1 MKPILLT
8 IKGLHSFREEQTID
22 FAGLSG
28 AGVFGIFG
36 PTGSGKSSILDAMT
50 LALYGK
56 VERAANNTHGIL
68 NHAEDQL
75 AVSFTF
81 ALQSGHRVSYKVE
94 RVFKRTDETKVKT
107 ALCRLIEIKD
117 EQTVLADK
125 ANEVNKKVEELLG
138 LTIDDFTRA
147 VVLPQGKFAEF
158 LSLKGAERRHML
170 QRLFNLEQYG
180 DRLVKKLRRRAQEAA
195 AKKNEMLAEQSG
207 LGDAGEDA
215 LKQAEQQFHEANER
229 LEEAEKKRVRAKER
243 FENHQEIWNLQTE
256 RDEYERREK
265 KLEERRPYITDLTE
279 RLKEAETA
287 LALEPYADRYTEAAR
302 RKQRAEQEHELAK
315 RKSEAETVS
324 FTRQNEAYEAWRAHK
339 AEQEP
344 KLVKEE
350 ELYQRLSAIEQKLL
364 EAKKEAE
371 KTNAEHSKKE
381 EEYEAASKQLAG
393 VKDRLT
399 RGQNRQNEL
408 KEELKA
414 VQVTADER
422 KKCQTAAQLAA
433 GFQQT
438 QEQITKERA
447 NLTTQLKNVEKLNG
461 ESESLT
467 AKAKTEEE
475 DITRAYQTLQTVY
488 HMVCETERSL
498 KAAAERADKTQA
510 DLRRRSEEARTAALT
525 KELSEKLIEGKPCP
539 VCGSTQHD
547 RPRSAHETFS
557 PDTAV
562 QEQLQQVEALLS
574 EAAALSQEVLTA
586 KVALEEQSGRF
597 TEECPFLQSARVP
610 ELEAASSISGRPLDE
625 AFSAVRL
632 EWKQMKQDMLSVK
645 EKVTRLISAHQQT
658 VKQAEQLAERIR
670 YEEKEAGRLRHSLEE
685 LESLSES
692 RLNQYLSES
701 RLNQYNEVCGDIPPN
716 RIDAWQASI
725 DEKDRQAEECEK
737 RIETSIAFLK
747 EHEEEKERLQEMKHR
762 LERERL
768 ELHYASERLQQV
780 IDGYEQELGTAAEE
794 TSISAKLE
802 AVRQELQ
809 LLKSKEQSL
818 FDALKQAQQSLND
831 AKGRESGSLM
841 SLRDA
846 ETSLEKAQNDW
857 RVRSKDTGF
866 AEPDQVKKSLLPQG
880 RAEEMKKEIDEFLD
894 TSKQLS
900 ANISRVTDKLAERR
914 ISEEEWTA
922 SVSLLKQAEA
932 ESGAAMEEKG
942 AQAKAFAVM
951 QKQHKRFKEIEVELK
966 SWQTQID
973 RLDKL
978 QSVCKGN
985 TFVEFL
991 AEEQLESVA
1000 RDASARLGALTRQR
1014 YAILVD
1020 SEGGFVMRDD
1030 ANGGVKRPVSSL
1042 SGGETFLTSLSLALA
1057 LSAQIQLR
1065 GQYPL
1070 QFFFLDEGFGTLDQ
1084 GLLDTVVTALEKLQ
1098 SDNLSVGVI
1107 SHVQELRARLPKKLI
1122 VHPSEPG
1129 GKGTRV
1135 TLEIM

>member
-229 LEEAEKKRVRAKER
+229 LEAAEKKRVRAKER

-287 LALEPYADRYTEAAR
+287 LALEPYADRCTEAVR

-381 EEYEAASKQLAG
+381 EEYEAASKQLAA

-488 HMVCETERSL
+488 HMICETERSL
-498 KAAAERADKTQA
+498 KAAAERAEKTQA

-562 QEQLQQVEALLS
+562 QEHLQQVEALLS

-670 YEEKEAGRLRHSLEE
+670 YEEKEADRLRHSLEE
-685 LESLSES
+685 LES
-692 RLNQYLSES
+692 LSES

-780 IDGYEQELGTAAEE
+780 IDGYEQELGTAAKE

-866 AEPDQVKKSLLPQG
+866 TEPDQVKKSLLPQG

-951 QKQHKRFKEIEVELK
+951 QKQHKRFKEIEAELK

>member
-68 NHAEDQL
+68 NHAEEQL

-287 LALEPYADRYTEAAR
+287 LALEPYADRYTEAVR

-475 DITRAYQTLQTVY
+475 DITHAYQTLQTVY

-692 RLNQYLSES
+692 RLNQY
-701 RLNQYNEVCGDIPPN
+701 NEVCGDIPPN

-747 EHEEEKERLQEMKHR
+747 EHEEEKEHLQEMKHR

-857 RVRSKDTGF
+857 RARSKDTGF
-866 AEPDQVKKSLLPQG
+866 TEPDQVKKSLLPQG

-951 QKQHKRFKEIEVELK
+951 QKQHKRFKEIEAELK

>member
-22 FAGLSG
+22 FDGLSG

-107 ALCRLIEIKD
+107 ALCRLIEIKE

-215 LKQAEQQFHEANER
+215 LKLAEQQFHEANER
-229 LEEAEKKRVRAKER
+229 LEAAEKKRVQAKER

-256 RDEYERREK
+256 RNEYEVRQE
-265 KLEERRPYITDLTE
+265 KLEEKRPYITDLTD

-287 LALEPYADRYTEAAR
+287 LALEPYADRYTEAVR
-302 RKQRAEQEHELAK
+302 RKERAEQEHELAK
-315 RKSEAETVS
+315 RKLEAETAS
-324 FTRQNEAYEAWRAHK
+324 FTRQNEAYEAWRIHK

-371 KTNAEHSKKE
+371 KTKAEHSKKE
-381 EEYEAASKQLAG
+381 EEYEAASKQLTA

-422 KKCQTAAQLAA
+422 KKCQTAVQLSA

-438 QEQITKERA
+438 QEQITKERT
-447 NLTTQLKNVEKLNG
+447 NLTAQLKNMEKLNG
-461 ESESLT
+461 ESEALS
-467 AKAKTEEE
+467 AKAKSEEE

-510 DLRRRSEEARTAALT
+510 DLRKRSEEARTAALT

-547 RPRSAHETFS
+547 RSRSAHETYS

-562 QEQLQQVEALLS
+562 QERLQQVEALLS

-597 TEECPFLQSARVP
+597 TEECPFLQNARVP
-610 ELEAASSISGRPLDE
+610 ELEAASSIIGRPLDE

-632 EWKQMKQDMLSVK
+632 EWKQMKQDMLSVR
-645 EKVTRLISAHQQT
+645 EKVTRLISTHQQT

-670 YEEKEAGRLRHSLEE
+670 YEEKEADRLRHSLEE
-685 LESLSES
+685 LESLSD
-692 RLNQYLSES
+692 S
-701 RLNQYNEVCGDIPPN
+701 RLNQYNEACGDIPLN

-725 DEKDRQAEECEK
+725 DEKDRQAEEFEK

-747 EHEEEKERLQEMKHR
+747 EHEDEKERLQEKKHQ

-794 TSISAKLE
+794 TSISAKLD

-818 FDALKQAQQSLND
+818 FDALQQAQQSLND

-846 ETSLEKAQNDW
+846 ESALEKAQKDW
-857 RVRSKDTGF
+857 RGKSKDTGF
-866 AEPDQVKKSLLPQG
+866 AEPDQVKKSLLPKE
-880 RAEEMKKEIDEFLD
+880 RAEEMKREIDEFLD
-894 TSKQLS
+894 GSKQLS
-900 ANISRVTDKLAERR
+900 ANIRRVTDKLAGRR
-914 ISEEEWTA
+914 VTEEEWTA
-922 SVSLLKQAEA
+922 SVSLLEQAEA
-932 ESGAAMEEKG
+932 ESGAAKEEKG

-951 QKQHKRFKEIEVELK
+951 QKQHKRFKEIEAELK

-1135 TLEIM
+1135 TMEIM

>member
-229 LEEAEKKRVRAKER
+229 LEAAEKKRVRAKER

-287 LALEPYADRYTEAAR
+287 LALEPYADRCTEAVR

-381 EEYEAASKQLAG
+381 EEYEAASKQLAA

-475 DITRAYQTLQTVY
+475 AITRAYQTLQTVY

-498 KAAAERADKTQA
+498 KAAAERAEKTQA

-562 QEQLQQVEALLS
+562 QEHLQQVEALLS

-597 TEECPFLQSARVP
+597 TEECPFLQNARVP

-670 YEEKEAGRLRHSLEE
+670 YEEKEADRLRHSLEE
-685 LESLSES
+685 LES
-692 RLNQYLSES
+692 LSES

-846 ETSLEKAQNDW
+846 EASLEKAQNDW
-857 RVRSKDTGF
+857 RVRSKGTGF
-866 AEPDQVKKSLLPQG
+866 TEPDQVKKSLLPQG

-942 AQAKAFAVM
+942 AQAKAYAVM
-951 QKQHKRFKEIEVELK
+951 QKQHKRFKEIEAELK
-966 SWQTQID
+966 NWQTQID

>member
-229 LEEAEKKRVRAKER
+229 LEAAEKKRVRAKER

-287 LALEPYADRYTEAAR
+287 LALEPYADRCTEAVR

-350 ELYQRLSAIEQKLL
+350 ELYQRLSVIEQKLL

-381 EEYEAASKQLAG
+381 EEYEAASKQLAA

-498 KAAAERADKTQA
+498 KAAAERAEKTQA

-562 QEQLQQVEALLS
+562 QEHLQQVEALLS

-645 EKVTRLISAHQQT
+645 EKVARLISAHQQT

-670 YEEKEAGRLRHSLEE
+670 YEEKEADRLRHSLEE
-685 LESLSES
+685 LES
-692 RLNQYLSES
+692 LSES

-846 ETSLEKAQNDW
+846 EASLEKAQNDW
-857 RVRSKDTGF
+857 RVRSQDTGF
-866 AEPDQVKKSLLPQG
+866 TEPDQVKKSLLPQG

-951 QKQHKRFKEIEVELK
+951 QKQHKRFKEIEAELK
-966 SWQTQID
+966 NWQTQID

>member
-229 LEEAEKKRVRAKER
+229 LEAAEKKRVRAKER

-265 KLEERRPYITDLTE
+265 KLEERRPYITELTE

-287 LALEPYADRYTEAAR
+287 LALEPYADRYTEAVR

-381 EEYEAASKQLAG
+381 EEYEAASKQLAA

-632 EWKQMKQDMLSVK
+632 EWRQMKQDMLSVK

-670 YEEKEAGRLRHSLEE
+670 YEEKEADRLRHSLEE
-685 LESLSES
+685 LES
-692 RLNQYLSES
+692 LSES

-716 RIDAWQASI
+716 RIDSWQASI

-866 AEPDQVKKSLLPQG
+866 TEPDQVKKSLLPQG

-900 ANISRVTDKLAERR
+900 ANISRVTDKLADRR

-951 QKQHKRFKEIEVELK
+951 QKQHKRFKEIEAELK

>member
-68 NHAEDQL
+68 NHAEEQL

-287 LALEPYADRYTEAAR
+287 LALEPYADRYTEAVR
-302 RKQRAEQEHELAK
+302 RKQHAEREHELAK

-350 ELYQRLSAIEQKLL
+350 ELYQRLSAIEQKLI

-461 ESESLT
+461 ESESFT

-692 RLNQYLSES
+692 RLNQY
-701 RLNQYNEVCGDIPPN
+701 NEVCGDIPPN
-716 RIDAWQASI
+716 QIDAWQASI

-780 IDGYEQELGTAAEE
+780 IDGYEQELGTTAEE

-866 AEPDQVKKSLLPQG
+866 ADPDQVKKSLLPQG

-951 QKQHKRFKEIEVELK
+951 QKQHKRFKEIEAELK

>member
-229 LEEAEKKRVRAKER
+229 LEAAEKKRVRAKER

-287 LALEPYADRYTEAAR
+287 LALEPYADRYTEAVR

-339 AEQEP
+339 AEREP

-447 NLTTQLKNVEKLNG
+447 NLTTQLKNMEKLNG

-467 AKAKTEEE
+467 AKVKTEEE

-625 AFSAVRL
+625 TFSAVRL

-658 VKQAEQLAERIR
+658 VRQAEQLAERIR
-670 YEEKEAGRLRHSLEE
+670 YEEKEADRLRHSLEE
-685 LESLSES
+685 LES
-692 RLNQYLSES
+692 LSES

-866 AEPDQVKKSLLPQG
+866 TDPDQVKKSLLPQG

-951 QKQHKRFKEIEVELK
+951 QKQHKRFKEIEAELK

>member
-229 LEEAEKKRVRAKER
+229 LEAAEQKRVRAKER

-287 LALEPYADRYTEAAR
+287 LALEPYADRCTEAVR

-381 EEYEAASKQLAG
+381 EEYEAASKQLAA

-467 AKAKTEEE
+467 EKAKTEEE

-498 KAAAERADKTQA
+498 KAAAERAEKTQA

-562 QEQLQQVEALLS
+562 QEHLEQVEALLS

-670 YEEKEAGRLRHSLEE
+670 YEEKEADRLRHSLEE
-685 LESLSES
+685 LES
-692 RLNQYLSES
+692 LSES

-866 AEPDQVKKSLLPQG
+866 TEPDQVKKSLLPQG

-951 QKQHKRFKEIEVELK
+951 QKQHKRFKEIEAELK

>member
-229 LEEAEKKRVRAKER
+229 LEAAEKKRVRAKER

-287 LALEPYADRYTEAAR
+287 LALEPYADRCTEAVR

-381 EEYEAASKQLAG
+381 EEYEAASKQLAA

-498 KAAAERADKTQA
+498 KAAAERAEKTQA

-562 QEQLQQVEALLS
+562 QEHLQQVEALLS

-645 EKVTRLISAHQQT
+645 EKVARLISAHQQT

-670 YEEKEAGRLRHSLEE
+670 YEEKEADRLRHSLEE
-685 LESLSES
+685 LES
-692 RLNQYLSES
+692 LSES

-846 ETSLEKAQNDW
+846 EASLEKAQNDW
-857 RVRSKDTGF
+857 RVRSKGTGF
-866 AEPDQVKKSLLPQG
+866 TEPDQVKKSLLPQG

-942 AQAKAFAVM
+942 AQAKAYAVM
-951 QKQHKRFKEIEVELK
+951 QKQHKRFKEIEAELK
-966 SWQTQID
+966 NWQTQID

-1135 TLEIM
+1135 TLEII

>member
-107 ALCRLIEIKD
+107 ALCRLIEIKE

-180 DRLVKKLRRRAQEAA
+180 DRLVKKLRKRAQEAA

-229 LEEAEKKRVRAKER
+229 LEAAEKKRVRAKER
-243 FENHQEIWNLQTE
+243 FESHQEIWNLQTE
-256 RDEYERREK
+256 RDEYERRRE

-287 LALEPYADRYTEAAR
+287 LALEPYAERYSEAVR
-302 RKQRAEQEHELAK
+302 RQQRAEQEHELAK
-315 RKSEAETVS
+315 RKSEAETAS
-324 FTRQNEAYEAWRAHK
+324 FTRQNEAYEAWRVHK

-350 ELYQRLSAIEQKLL
+350 ELYQRLSAVEQKLL

-371 KTNAEHSKKE
+371 KTKAEHRKKE
-381 EEYEAASKQLAG
+381 EEYEAASKQLTA
-393 VKDRLT
+393 VKDRLI

-422 KKCQTAAQLAA
+422 KKCQTAAQLSA

-447 NLTTQLKNVEKLNG
+447 NLTTQMKNMEKLNG
-461 ESESLT
+461 ESEALS
-467 AKAKTEEE
+467 AKTKMEEE

-498 KAAAERADKTQA
+498 KAAAERAGKTQA

-547 RPRSAHETFS
+547 RPRSAHETHS
-557 PDTAV
+557 PDTDV
-562 QEQLQQVEALLS
+562 QERLQQVEALLS

-597 TEECPFLQSARVP
+597 TEECPFLQSARTP
-610 ELEAASSISGRPLDE
+610 ELEAAPSISGRPLDE

-632 EWKQMKQDMLSVK
+632 EWKQMQQDMLSVK
-645 EKVTRLISAHQQT
+645 EKVTRLISAYQQT

-670 YEEKEAGRLRHSLEE
+670 YEEKEADRLRHSLQE
-685 LESLSES
+685 LES
-692 RLNQYLSES
+692 LSES
-701 RLNQYNEVCGDIPPN
+701 RLNQYNEVCGDIPVN
-716 RIDAWQASI
+716 QVDAWQASI
-725 DEKDRQAEECEK
+725 DDKDRQAEEFEK

-747 EHEEEKERLQEMKHR
+747 EHEEEKERLQEKKHQ

-780 IDGYEQELGTAAEE
+780 IDEYEQELGTAAEE

-809 LLKSKEQSL
+809 LLKTKEQSL

-846 ETSLEKAQNDW
+846 ESALEKAQNDW

-866 AEPDQVKKSLLPQG
+866 AEPDQVKKSLLPQT
-880 RAEEMKKEIDEFLD
+880 RAEEMKTEIDEFLD

-900 ANISRVTDKLAERR
+900 ANIRRVTEKLADRR
-914 ISEEEWTA
+914 VTEEEWTA

-932 ESGAAMEEKG
+932 ESAAAMEEKG
-942 AQAKAFAVM
+942 AQAKAFAVT
-951 QKQHKRFKEIEVELK
+951 QKQHKRFKEIEAELK

>member
-229 LEEAEKKRVRAKER
+229 LEAAEKKRVRAKER

-287 LALEPYADRYTEAAR
+287 LALEPYADRCTEAVR

-339 AEQEP
+339 AEREP

-381 EEYEAASKQLAG
+381 EEYEAASKQLAA

-447 NLTTQLKNVEKLNG
+447 NLTTQLKNMEKLNG

-547 RPRSAHETFS
+547 RPRSAHETFL

-586 KVALEEQSGRF
+586 KVALEQQSGRF

-625 AFSAVRL
+625 TFSTVRL

-658 VKQAEQLAERIR
+658 VRQAEQLAERIR
-670 YEEKEAGRLRHSLEE
+670 YEEKEADRLRHSLEE
-685 LESLSES
+685 LES
-692 RLNQYLSES
+692 LSES

-716 RIDAWQASI
+716 RIDAWQTSI

-951 QKQHKRFKEIEVELK
+951 QKQHKRFKEIEAELK

>member
-229 LEEAEKKRVRAKER
+229 LEAAEKKRVRAKAR

-287 LALEPYADRYTEAAR
+287 LALEPYADRCTEAVR
-302 RKQRAEQEHELAK
+302 RKRRAEQEHELAK

-381 EEYEAASKQLAG
+381 EEYEAASKQLAA

-498 KAAAERADKTQA
+498 KAAAERAEKTQA

-562 QEQLQQVEALLS
+562 QEHLQQVEALLS

-685 LESLSES
+685 LES
-692 RLNQYLSES
+692 LSES

-866 AEPDQVKKSLLPQG
+866 TEPDQVKKSLLPQG

-951 QKQHKRFKEIEVELK
+951 QKQHKRFKEIEAELK

>member
-215 LKQAEQQFHEANER
+215 LKLAEQQFHEANER
-229 LEEAEKKRVRAKER
+229 LEAAEKKRVRAKER

-287 LALEPYADRYTEAAR
+287 LALEPYADRCTEAVR

-381 EEYEAASKQLAG
+381 EEYEAASKQLAA

-498 KAAAERADKTQA
+498 KAAAERAEKTQA

-562 QEQLQQVEALLS
+562 QEHLQQVEALLS

-670 YEEKEAGRLRHSLEE
+670 YEEKEADRLRHSLEE
-685 LESLSES
+685 LES
-692 RLNQYLSES
+692 LSES

-846 ETSLEKAQNDW
+846 EASLEKAQNDW
-857 RVRSKDTGF
+857 RVRSQDTGF
-866 AEPDQVKKSLLPQG
+866 TEPDQVKKSLLPQG

-951 QKQHKRFKEIEVELK
+951 QKQHKRFKEIEAELK

>member
-229 LEEAEKKRVRAKER
+229 LEAAEKKRVRAKER

-287 LALEPYADRYTEAAR
+287 LALEPYADRYTEAVR

-670 YEEKEAGRLRHSLEE
+670 YEEKEADRLRHSLEE
-685 LESLSES
+685 LES
-692 RLNQYLSES
+692 LSES

-716 RIDAWQASI
+716 RIDSWQASI

-866 AEPDQVKKSLLPQG
+866 TEPDQVKKSLLPQG

-900 ANISRVTDKLAERR
+900 ANISRVTDKLADRR

-942 AQAKAFAVM
+942 AQAKAYAVM
-951 QKQHKRFKEIEVELK
+951 QKQHKRFKEIEAELK

>member
-68 NHAEDQL
+68 NHAEEQL

-107 ALCRLIEIKD
+107 ALCRLIEIKE

-287 LALEPYADRYTEAAR
+287 LALEPYADRYTEAVR
-302 RKQRAEQEHELAK
+302 RKQHAEREHELAK

-475 DITRAYQTLQTVY
+475 DITHAYQTLQTVY

-692 RLNQYLSES
+692 RLNQY
-701 RLNQYNEVCGDIPPN
+701 NEVCGDIPPN

-809 LLKSKEQSL
+809 LLKFKEQSL

-880 RAEEMKKEIDEFLD
+880 RAEEMKKEIDEFMD

-951 QKQHKRFKEIEVELK
+951 QKQHKRFKEIEAELK

-973 RLDKL
+973 KLDKL

>member
-243 FENHQEIWNLQTE
+243 FESHQEIWNLQTE

-287 LALEPYADRYTEAAR
+287 LALEPYADRYTEAVR

-399 RGQNRQNEL
+399 RGKNRQNEL

-414 VQVTADER
+414 VQVTANER

-447 NLTTQLKNVEKLNG
+447 NLTTQLKNMEKLNG

-467 AKAKTEEE
+467 AKAKIEEE
-475 DITRAYQTLQTVY
+475 DITHAYQTLQTVY

-557 PDTAV
+557 PDTVV

-670 YEEKEAGRLRHSLEE
+670 YEEKEADRLRHSLEE
-685 LESLSES
+685 LES
-692 RLNQYLSES
+692 LSES

-818 FDALKQAQQSLND
+818 FDALKRAQQSLND

-866 AEPDQVKKSLLPQG
+866 TEPDQVKKSLLPQG

-900 ANISRVTDKLAERR
+900 ANISRVTDKLADRR

-942 AQAKAFAVM
+942 AQAKAYAVM
-951 QKQHKRFKEIEVELK
+951 QKQHKRFKEIEAELK

>member
-229 LEEAEKKRVRAKER
+229 LEAAEKKRVRAKER

-287 LALEPYADRYTEAAR
+287 LALEPYADRCTEAVR

-381 EEYEAASKQLAG
+381 EEYEAASKQLAA

-498 KAAAERADKTQA
+498 KAAAERAEKTQA
-510 DLRRRSEEARTAALT
+510 DLRRRSEKARTAALT

-562 QEQLQQVEALLS
+562 QEHLQQVEALLS

-670 YEEKEAGRLRHSLEE
+670 YEEKEADRLRHSLEE
-685 LESLSES
+685 LES
-692 RLNQYLSES
+692 LSES

-831 AKGRESGSLM
+831 AKGRESGSLL

-846 ETSLEKAQNDW
+846 EASLEKAQNDW

-866 AEPDQVKKSLLPQG
+866 TEPDQVKKSLLPQG

-942 AQAKAFAVM
+942 AQAKAYAVM
-951 QKQHKRFKEIEVELK
+951 QKQHKRFKEIEAELK
-966 SWQTQID
+966 NWQTQID

>member
-229 LEEAEKKRVRAKER
+229 LEAAEKKRVRAKER

-287 LALEPYADRYTEAAR
+287 LALEPYADRYTEAVR

-381 EEYEAASKQLAG
+381 EEYEAASKQLAA

-475 DITRAYQTLQTVY
+475 DITHAYQTLQTVY

-692 RLNQYLSES
+692 RLNQY
-701 RLNQYNEVCGDIPPN
+701 NEVCGDIPPN
-716 RIDAWQASI
+716 QIDAWQASI

-809 LLKSKEQSL
+809 LLKSKEQFL

-866 AEPDQVKKSLLPQG
+866 ADPDQVKKSLLPQG

-951 QKQHKRFKEIEVELK
+951 QKQHKRFKEIEAELK

>member
-229 LEEAEKKRVRAKER
+229 LEAAEKKRVRAKER

-287 LALEPYADRYTEAAR
+287 LALEPYADRYTEAVR

-339 AEQEP
+339 AEREP

-447 NLTTQLKNVEKLNG
+447 NLTTQLKNMEKLNG

-625 AFSAVRL
+625 TFSAVRL

-670 YEEKEAGRLRHSLEE
+670 YEEKEADRLRHSLEE
-685 LESLSES
+685 LES
-692 RLNQYLSES
+692 LSES

-716 RIDAWQASI
+716 RIDAWQTSI

-866 AEPDQVKKSLLPQG
+866 TELDQVKKSLLPQG

-951 QKQHKRFKEIEVELK
+951 QKQHKRFKEIEAELK

>member
-22 FAGLSG
+22 FDGLSG

-107 ALCRLIEIKD
+107 ALCRLIEIKE

-207 LGDAGEDA
+207 LGDAGGDA
-215 LKQAEQQFHEANER
+215 LKLAEQQFHEANER
-229 LEEAEKKRVRAKER
+229 LEAAEKKRVQARER

-256 RDEYERREK
+256 RDEYEARQE
-265 KLEERRPYITDLTE
+265 KLEEKRPYITDLTD

-287 LALEPYADRYTEAAR
+287 LALEPYADRYTEAVR
-302 RKQRAEQEHELAK
+302 RKERAEQEHELAK
-315 RKSEAETVS
+315 RKLEAETAS
-324 FTRQNEAYEAWRAHK
+324 FTRQNEAYEAWRVHK

-371 KTNAEHSKKE
+371 KTKAEHSKKE
-381 EEYEAASKQLAG
+381 EEYEAASKQLTA

-422 KKCQTAAQLAA
+422 KKCQTAAQLSA

-438 QEQITKERA
+438 QEQITKERT
-447 NLTTQLKNVEKLNG
+447 NLTAQLKNMEKLNG
-461 ESESLT
+461 ESEALS
-467 AKAKTEEE
+467 AKAKSEEE

-510 DLRRRSEEARTAALT
+510 DLRKRSEEARTAALT

-547 RPRSAHETFS
+547 RSRSAHETYS

-562 QEQLQQVEALLS
+562 QERLQQVEALLS

-597 TEECPFLQSARVP
+597 TEECPFLQNARVP

-625 AFSAVRL
+625 AFSAVSL

-645 EKVTRLISAHQQT
+645 EKVTRLISTYQKT

-670 YEEKEAGRLRHSLEE
+670 YEEKEADRLRHSLEE
-685 LESLSES
+685 LESLSET
-692 RLNQYLSES
+692 
-701 RLNQYNEVCGDIPPN
+701 RLNQYNEACGDIPLS

-725 DEKDRQAEECEK
+725 DEKDRQAEEFEK

-747 EHEEEKERLQEMKHR
+747 EHEDEKERLQEKKHQ

-794 TSISAKLE
+794 TSISAKLD

-818 FDALKQAQQSLND
+818 FDALQQAQQSLND

-846 ETSLEKAQNDW
+846 ESALEKAQNDW
-857 RVRSKDTGF
+857 RGKSKDTGF
-866 AEPDQVKKSLLPQG
+866 AEPDQVKKSLLPKE
-880 RAEEMKKEIDEFLD
+880 RAEEMKREIDEFLD
-894 TSKQLS
+894 GSKQLS
-900 ANISRVTDKLAERR
+900 ANIRRVTDKLAGRR
-914 ISEEEWTA
+914 VTEEEWTA
-922 SVSLLKQAEA
+922 SVSLLEQAEA
-932 ESGAAMEEKG
+932 ESGAAKEEKG

-951 QKQHKRFKEIEVELK
+951 QKQHKRFKEIEAELK

-1135 TLEIM
+1135 TMEIM

>member
-287 LALEPYADRYTEAAR
+287 LALEPYADRYTEAVR

-475 DITRAYQTLQTVY
+475 DITHAYQTLQTVY

-670 YEEKEAGRLRHSLEE
+670 YEEKEADRLRHSLEE
-685 LESLSES
+685 LES
-692 RLNQYLSES
+692 LSES

-866 AEPDQVKKSLLPQG
+866 ADPDQVKKSLLPQG

-951 QKQHKRFKEIEVELK
+951 QKQHKRFKEIEAELK

>member
-215 LKQAEQQFHEANER
+215 LKQAEQQFHEANAR
-229 LEEAEKKRVRAKER
+229 LEAAEKKRVRAKER

-287 LALEPYADRYTEAAR
+287 LALEPYADRYTEAVR

-315 RKSEAETVS
+315 RKSEAETVT

-344 KLVKEE
+344 KLVKED

-381 EEYEAASKQLAG
+381 KEYEAASKQLAA

-408 KEELKA
+408 KEELKT

-447 NLTTQLKNVEKLNG
+447 NLTTQLKSVEKLNG

-670 YEEKEAGRLRHSLEE
+670 YEEKEADRLRHSLEE
-685 LESLSES
+685 LES
-692 RLNQYLSES
+692 LSES

-809 LLKSKEQSL
+809 LLKSKERSL

-866 AEPDQVKKSLLPQG
+866 TEPDQVKKSLLPQG

-900 ANISRVTDKLAERR
+900 ANISRVTDKLADRR

-951 QKQHKRFKEIEVELK
+951 QKQHKRFKEIEAELK

>member
-229 LEEAEKKRVRAKER
+229 LEAAEKKRVRAKER

-287 LALEPYADRYTEAAR
+287 LALDPYADRCTEAVR

-381 EEYEAASKQLAG
+381 EEYEAASKQLAA

-488 HMVCETERSL
+488 HMICETERSL
-498 KAAAERADKTQA
+498 KAAAERAEKTQA

-562 QEQLQQVEALLS
+562 QEHLQQVEALLS

-645 EKVTRLISAHQQT
+645 EKVARLISAHQQT

-670 YEEKEAGRLRHSLEE
+670 YEEKEADRLRHSLEE

-692 RLNQYLSES
+692 RLNQY
-701 RLNQYNEVCGDIPPN
+701 NEVCGHIPPN

-846 ETSLEKAQNDW
+846 EASLEKAQNDW
-857 RVRSKDTGF
+857 RVRSQDTGF
-866 AEPDQVKKSLLPQG
+866 TEPDQVKKSLLPQG

-951 QKQHKRFKEIEVELK
+951 QKQHKRFKEIEAELK

>member
-68 NHAEDQL
+68 NHAEEQL

-279 RLKEAETA
+279 RLKETETA
-287 LALEPYADRYTEAAR
+287 LALEPYADRYTEAVR

-475 DITRAYQTLQTVY
+475 DITHAYQTLQTVY

-692 RLNQYLSES
+692 RLNQY
-701 RLNQYNEVCGDIPPN
+701 NEVCGDIPPN

-768 ELHYASERLQQV
+768 ELHYASERLQLV

-866 AEPDQVKKSLLPQG
+866 ADPDQVKKSLLPQG

-951 QKQHKRFKEIEVELK
+951 QKQHKRFKEIEAELK

>member
-22 FAGLSG
+22 FDGLSG

-107 ALCRLIEIKD
+107 ALCRLIEIKE

-229 LEEAEKKRVRAKER
+229 LEAAEKKRVQAKER

-256 RDEYERREK
+256 RYEYEMRQE
-265 KLEERRPYITDLTE
+265 KLEEKRPYITGLTD

-287 LALEPYADRYTEAAR
+287 LALEPYADRYTEAVR
-302 RKQRAEQEHELAK
+302 RKERAEQEHELAK
-315 RKSEAETVS
+315 RKLEAETAS
-324 FTRQNEAYEAWRAHK
+324 FTRQNEAYEAWRVHK

-371 KTNAEHSKKE
+371 KTKAEHSKKE
-381 EEYEAASKQLAG
+381 EEYEAASKQLTA
-393 VKDRLT
+393 VQDRLA
-399 RGQNRQNEL
+399 RGKNRQNEL

-438 QEQITKERA
+438 QEQITKERT
-447 NLTTQLKNVEKLNG
+447 NLTAQLKNMEKLNG
-461 ESESLT
+461 ESEALSV
-467 AKAKTEEE
+467 KAKSEEE

-498 KAAAERADKTQA
+498 KAAAERADNMQA
-510 DLRRRSEEARTAALT
+510 DLRKRSEEARTAALT

-547 RPRSAHETFS
+547 RSRSAHETYS

-562 QEQLQQVEALLS
+562 QERLQQVEALLS

-586 KVALEEQSGRF
+586 KVSLEEQSGRF

-632 EWKQMKQDMLSVK
+632 EWKQMKQDMLSVR
-645 EKVTRLISAHQQT
+645 EKVTRLISTYQQT

-670 YEEKEAGRLRHSLEE
+670 YEEKEADRLRHSLEE

-692 RLNQYLSES
+692 RLNQY
-701 RLNQYNEVCGDIPPN
+701 NEACGDIPLS

-725 DEKDRQAEECEK
+725 DDKDRQAEEFEK

-747 EHEEEKERLQEMKHR
+747 EHEDEKERLQEKKHQ

-780 IDGYEQELGTAAEE
+780 IDGYEQELGTAAEK
-794 TSISAKLE
+794 TSISAKLD

-818 FDALKQAQQSLND
+818 FDALQQAQQSLND

-846 ETSLEKAQNDW
+846 ESALEKAQNDW
-857 RVRSKDTGF
+857 RGKSQDTGF
-866 AEPDQVKKSLLPQG
+866 AEPDQVKKSLLPKG
-880 RAEEMKKEIDEFLD
+880 RAEEMKREIDEFLD
-894 TSKQLS
+894 SSKQLS
-900 ANISRVTDKLAERR
+900 ANIRRVTDKLAGRR
-914 ISEEEWTA
+914 VTEEEWTA
-922 SVSLLKQAEA
+922 SVSLLEQAEA
-932 ESGAAMEEKG
+932 ESGAAKEEKG

-951 QKQHKRFKEIEVELK
+951 QKQHRRFKEIEAELK

-1135 TLEIM
+1135 TMEIM

>member
-287 LALEPYADRYTEAAR
+287 LALEPYADRYTEAVR

-475 DITRAYQTLQTVY
+475 DITHAYQTLQTVY

-692 RLNQYLSES
+692 RLNQY
-701 RLNQYNEVCGDIPPN
+701 NEVCGDIPPN

-866 AEPDQVKKSLLPQG
+866 ADPDQVKKSLLPQG

-951 QKQHKRFKEIEVELK
+951 QKQHKRFKEIEAELK

>member
-8 IKGLHSFREEQTID
+8 INGLHSFREEQTID

-56 VERAANNTHGIL
+56 VERAANNTQGIL

-215 LKQAEQQFHEANER
+215 LKLAEQQFHEANER
-229 LEEAEKKRVRAKER
+229 LEAAEKKRVRAKER

-287 LALEPYADRYTEAAR
+287 LALEPYADRCTEAVR

-381 EEYEAASKQLAG
+381 EEYEAASKQLAA

-498 KAAAERADKTQA
+498 KAAAERAEKTQA

-562 QEQLQQVEALLS
+562 QEHLQQVEALLS

-670 YEEKEAGRLRHSLEE
+670 YEEKEADRLRHSLEE
-685 LESLSES
+685 LES
-692 RLNQYLSES
+692 LSES

-846 ETSLEKAQNDW
+846 EASLEKAQNDW
-857 RVRSKDTGF
+857 RVRSQDTGF
-866 AEPDQVKKSLLPQG
+866 TEPDQVKKSLLPQG

-951 QKQHKRFKEIEVELK
+951 QKQHKRFKEIEAELK

>member
-229 LEEAEKKRVRAKER
+229 LEAAEKKRVRAKER

-287 LALEPYADRYTEAAR
+287 LALEPYADRCTEAVR

-381 EEYEAASKQLAG
+381 EEYEAASKQLAA

-498 KAAAERADKTQA
+498 KAAAERAEKTQA

-562 QEQLQQVEALLS
+562 QEHLQQVEALLS

-645 EKVTRLISAHQQT
+645 EKVARLISAHQQT

-670 YEEKEAGRLRHSLEE
+670 YEEKEADRLRHSLEE
-685 LESLSES
+685 LES
-692 RLNQYLSES
+692 LSES

-794 TSISAKLE
+794 TSVSAKLE

-846 ETSLEKAQNDW
+846 EASLEKAQNDW
-857 RVRSKDTGF
+857 RVRSQDTGF
-866 AEPDQVKKSLLPQG
+866 TEPDQVKKSLLPQG

-951 QKQHKRFKEIEVELK
+951 QKQHKRFKEIEAELK

-1135 TLEIM
+1135 TLEII

>member
-1 MKPILLT
+1 MRPILLT

-229 LEEAEKKRVRAKER
+229 LEAAEKKRVRAKER

-287 LALEPYADRYTEAAR
+287 LALEPYADRCTEAVR
-302 RKQRAEQEHELAK
+302 RKQRAEQEHELTK

-381 EEYEAASKQLAG
+381 EEYEAASKQLAA

-498 KAAAERADKTQA
+498 KAAAERAEKTQA

-562 QEQLQQVEALLS
+562 QEHLEQVEALLS

-586 KVALEEQSGRF
+586 KVSLEEQSGRF

-685 LESLSES
+685 LES
-692 RLNQYLSES
+692 LSES

-866 AEPDQVKKSLLPQG
+866 TEPDQVKKSLLPQG

-951 QKQHKRFKEIEVELK
+951 QKQHKRFKEIEAELK

>member
-215 LKQAEQQFHEANER
+215 LKQAEQQLHEANER

-287 LALEPYADRYTEAAR
+287 LALEPYADRYTEAVR
-302 RKQRAEQEHELAK
+302 RKQHAEREHELAK

-475 DITRAYQTLQTVY
+475 DITHAYQTLQTVY

-692 RLNQYLSES
+692 RLNQY
-701 RLNQYNEVCGDIPPN
+701 NEVCGDIPPN

-866 AEPDQVKKSLLPQG
+866 ADPDQVKKSLLPQG

-951 QKQHKRFKEIEVELK
+951 QKQHKRFKEIEAELK

>member
-287 LALEPYADRYTEAAR
+287 LALEPYADRYTEAVR

-475 DITRAYQTLQTVY
+475 DITHAYQTLQTVY
-488 HMVCETERSL
+488 HMICETERSL

-692 RLNQYLSES
+692 RLNQY
-701 RLNQYNEVCGDIPPN
+701 NEVCGDIPPN

-768 ELHYASERLQQV
+768 ELHYASERLQLV

-866 AEPDQVKKSLLPQG
+866 ADPDQVKKSLLPQG

-951 QKQHKRFKEIEVELK
+951 QKQHKRFKEIEAELK

>member
-207 LGDAGEDA
+207 LGDAGEDT

-229 LEEAEKKRVRAKER
+229 LEAAEKKRVRAKER
-243 FENHQEIWNLQTE
+243 FESHQEIWNLQTE

-287 LALEPYADRYTEAAR
+287 LALEPYADRCTEAVR

-381 EEYEAASKQLAG
+381 EEYEAASKQLAA

-498 KAAAERADKTQA
+498 KAAAERAEKTQA

-562 QEQLQQVEALLS
+562 QEHLQQVEALLS

-645 EKVTRLISAHQQT
+645 EKVARLISAHQQT

-670 YEEKEAGRLRHSLEE
+670 YEEKEADRLRHSLEE
-685 LESLSES
+685 LES
-692 RLNQYLSES
+692 LSES

-846 ETSLEKAQNDW
+846 EASLEKAQNDW

-866 AEPDQVKKSLLPQG
+866 TEPDQVKKSLLPQG

-951 QKQHKRFKEIEVELK
+951 QKQHKRFKEIEAELK

>member
-215 LKQAEQQFHEANER
+215 LKQAEQQLHEANER

-287 LALEPYADRYTEAAR
+287 LALEPYADRYTEAVR

-381 EEYEAASKQLAG
+381 EEYEAASRQLAG

-692 RLNQYLSES
+692 RLNQY
-701 RLNQYNEVCGDIPPN
+701 NEVCGDIPPN

-857 RVRSKDTGF
+857 RMRSKDTGF
-866 AEPDQVKKSLLPQG
+866 TEPDQVKKSLLPQG

-951 QKQHKRFKEIEVELK
+951 QKQHKRFKEIEAELK

>member
-229 LEEAEKKRVRAKER
+229 LEAAEKKRVRAKER

-265 KLEERRPYITDLTE
+265 KLEERRPYITELTE

-287 LALEPYADRYTEAAR
+287 LALEPYADRYTEAVR

-381 EEYEAASKQLAG
+381 EEYEAASKQLAA

-475 DITRAYQTLQTVY
+475 DITHAYQTLQTVY
-488 HMVCETERSL
+488 HMVYETERSL

-670 YEEKEAGRLRHSLEE
+670 YEEKEADRLRHSLEE
-685 LESLSES
+685 LES
-692 RLNQYLSES
+692 LSES

-857 RVRSKDTGF
+857 RLRSKDTGF
-866 AEPDQVKKSLLPQG
+866 TEPDQVKKSLLPQG

-900 ANISRVTDKLAERR
+900 ANISRVTDKLADRR
-914 ISEEEWTA
+914 ISEEEWTV

-942 AQAKAFAVM
+942 AQAKAYAVM
-951 QKQHKRFKEIEVELK
+951 QKQHKRFKEIEAELK

>member
-68 NHAEDQL
+68 NHAEEQL

-229 LEEAEKKRVRAKER
+229 LEAAEKKRVRAKER

-287 LALEPYADRYTEAAR
+287 LALEPYADRYTEAVR
-302 RKQRAEQEHELAK
+302 RKQHAEREHELAK

-447 NLTTQLKNVEKLNG
+447 NLTTQLKNMEKLNG

-475 DITRAYQTLQTVY
+475 DITHAYQTLQTVY

-692 RLNQYLSES
+692 RLNQY
-701 RLNQYNEVCGDIPPN
+701 NEVCGDIPPN

-866 AEPDQVKKSLLPQG
+866 ADPDQVKKSLLPQG

-951 QKQHKRFKEIEVELK
+951 QKQHKRFKEIEAELK

>member
-68 NHAEDQL
+68 NHAEEQL

-287 LALEPYADRYTEAAR
+287 LALEPYADRYTEAVR
-302 RKQRAEQEHELAK
+302 RKQHAEREHELAK

-692 RLNQYLSES
+692 RLNQY
-701 RLNQYNEVCGDIPPN
+701 NEVCGDIPPN
-716 RIDAWQASI
+716 QIDAWQASI

-866 AEPDQVKKSLLPQG
+866 ADPDQVKKSLLPQG

-951 QKQHKRFKEIEVELK
+951 QKQHKRFKEIEAELK

>member
-8 IKGLHSFREEQTID
+8 IKGLHSFREEQTVD

-229 LEEAEKKRVRAKER
+229 LEAAEKKRVRAKER

-287 LALEPYADRYTEAAR
+287 LALEPYADRCTEAVR

-381 EEYEAASKQLAG
+381 EEYEAASKQLAA

-488 HMVCETERSL
+488 HMICETERSL
-498 KAAAERADKTQA
+498 KAAAERAEKTQA

-562 QEQLQQVEALLS
+562 QEHLQQVEALLS

-670 YEEKEAGRLRHSLEE
+670 YEEKEADRLRHSLEE

-692 RLNQYLSES
+692 RLNQY
-701 RLNQYNEVCGDIPPN
+701 NEVCGHIPPN

-846 ETSLEKAQNDW
+846 EASLEKAQNDW

-866 AEPDQVKKSLLPQG
+866 TEPDQVKKSLLPQE

-951 QKQHKRFKEIEVELK
+951 QKQHKRFKEIEAELK
-966 SWQTQID
+966 NWQTQID

>member
-287 LALEPYADRYTEAAR
+287 LALEPYADRYTEAVR

-381 EEYEAASKQLAG
+381 EEYEAASRQLAG

-692 RLNQYLSES
+692 RLNQY
-701 RLNQYNEVCGDIPPN
+701 NEVCGDIPPN

-866 AEPDQVKKSLLPQG
+866 ADPDQVKKSLLPQG

-951 QKQHKRFKEIEVELK
+951 QKQHKRFKEIEAELK